1 MCERAVVLWGSK
13 LSNKPYFTLKLWYR
27 EERPF
32 GIHDI
37 IYKVTV
43 TTAPRT
49 TSNYSGMVEN
59 DFKTRFNNH
68 KLSFRNQNH
77 SHDTVLSKYICELKN
92 NDTTYDIKWCII
104 KTANAYKGNPS
115 CCNLCLSEKLC
126 ILTAGDTIL
135 NKWSE
140 LVTKC
145 HQENKFFAA
154 NHRKRCSNHPWIS
167 NFLNGLFWASLKI
180 FNSTCAVF
188 RLSH

>member
-1 MCERAVVLWGSK
+1 MKNGPSA
-13 LSNKPYFTLKLWYR
+13 FTTSSTKWQSRQHPELR
-27 EERPF
+27 
-32 GIHDI
+32 
-37 IYKVTV
+37 V
-43 TTAPRT
+43 TTSAWWKMTSKQDST
-49 TSNYSGMVEN
+49 TTN
-59 DFKTRFNNH
+59 
-68 KLSFRNQNH
+68 SFRNQNH
-77 SHDTVLSKYICELKN
+77 SHDTVLSKYIWELKN

-104 KTANAYKGNPS
+104 KMANAYKGNPS

>member
-1 MCERAVVLWGSK
+1 MSHNV
-13 LSNKPYFTLKLWYR
+13 
-27 EERPF
+27 
-32 GIHDI
+32 

-43 TTAPRT
+43 TRASRT
-49 TSNYSGMVEN
+49 TSNYIGMVEN

-77 SHDTVLSKYICELKN
+77 SHDTVLSKYIWELKN
-92 NDTTYDIKWCII
+92 SDTTYDIKWCII

-126 ILTAGDTIL
+126 ILTACDTIL
-135 NKWSE
+135 NKWSK

-145 HQENKFFAA
+145 HQENKFFTT
-154 NHRKRCSNHPWIS
+154 NHRMRCSNHTWIS

-180 FNSTCAVF
+180 FNSTRAVF